1 VAALALMVPV
11 PSLGVASAMVLW
23 PGELGQGIFLI
34 AKIWLVSFPI
44 LWYLAVERG
53 RPSLS
58 PPRRGG
64 LGVGLLLGLAMAG
77 AIGVGGGL
85 VALPLIDREAL
96 AGIVRGMDLTTPGSF
111 LAAAAGWTF
120 INSLV
125 EEFVWRF
132 FVLRQFGK
140 LLTGG
145 AAVVAAAVAFTVHHV
160 VALATYLG
168 PGLTALGSVGVF
180 TGGVVWGWC
189 YHRYRSIWPGW
200 ISHVLADVAVFAL
213 GWLLLFG

>member
-180 TGGVVWGWC
+180 AGGVVWGRC
-189 YHRYRSIWPGW
+189 YRRYRSIWPGW